1 MTTTES
7 STNSK
12 QDALADEARALIAA
26 TADVAGEKVAE
37 ARQRL
42 TAALHEA
49 EAAVGRL
56 GHRAI
61 EGAKVADHTVRE
73 HPYTVA
79 AAAFGVGAVIGF
91 LLTRRCSR

>member
-1 MTTTES
+1 MPTNES
-7 STNSK
+7 ATQSK

-26 TADVAGEKVAE
+26 TAEVAGEKVAQ

-42 TAALHEA
+42 TAAIHQA
-49 EAAVGRL
+49 EAACGRL
-56 GHRAI
+56 GERALD
-61 EGAKVADHTVRE
+61 GAKAADHTVRE

-91 LLTRRCSR
+91 LLTRRTSK